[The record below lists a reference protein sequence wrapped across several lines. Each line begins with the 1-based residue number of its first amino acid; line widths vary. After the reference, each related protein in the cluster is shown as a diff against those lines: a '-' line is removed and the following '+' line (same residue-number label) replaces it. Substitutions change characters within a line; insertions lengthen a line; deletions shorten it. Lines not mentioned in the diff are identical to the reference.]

1 MANLKRKNNKIREFY
16 SKIIILV
23 LFIFVLFAMNTT
35 WNLYKKYRESKFNR
49 DIIKTEL
56 EKLKE
61 REKKLSIELDKLN
74 TARGVEEEL
83 RKKFGIVKDKE
94 GVVVII
100 DKIDDGVTKDNS
112 LNKSKD
118 SLFKKFI
125 NIFKN

>member
-1 MANLKRKNNKIREFY
+1 
-16 SKIIILV
+16 
-23 LFIFVLFAMNTT
+23 
-35 WNLYKKYRESKFNR
+35 
-49 DIIKTEL
+49 L

-100 DKIDDGVTKDNS
+100 DKIDDGVTKYNI